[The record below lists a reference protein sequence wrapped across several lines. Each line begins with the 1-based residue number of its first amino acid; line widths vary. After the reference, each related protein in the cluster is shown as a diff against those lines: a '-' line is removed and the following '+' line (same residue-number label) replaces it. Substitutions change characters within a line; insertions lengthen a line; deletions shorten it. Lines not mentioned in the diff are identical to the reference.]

1 MMRAEPFVPAT
12 VGAYLATVTV
22 PAAGLLT
29 LATGGTLPGT
39 VTLVGAWLAV
49 AVVGSLV
56 ATGVSGLTETVGTVG
71 VGGAAALLPLVFL
84 PTVLSAPA
92 ASLPAVLAATG
103 LASSGAGFLAATLGW
118 TAQNRRR
125 HAEATEWYS
134 VTAGDGDGLPKW
146 LGVSAVLVPTALA
159 AVVAVALGELDG
171 DLPTSLLTALG
182 SLGTIGSLIG
192 DDETTI
198 TVTDD
203 GVGID
208 GWFRGVET
216 ITGYDL
222 DEEELELHRS
232 GVVRT
237 LSVDCEDLDTGERAS
252 LRAALDRLLD
262 DGTGQTTLGEE
273 WTGDGGSARRDDT
286 AAHDGPESP
295 DDTERERSRD
305 RTRTFDRES

>member
-1 MMRAEPFVPAT
+1 MRVEPFVPAT

-22 PAAGLLT
+22 PTAGFLT
-29 LATGGTLPGT
+29 LAAGGALPET
-39 VTLVGAWLAV
+39 VTLAGAWLAV

-56 ATGVSGLTETVGTVG
+56 ATGVSDLADTVGTVG
-71 VGGAAALLPLVFL
+71 VGGAAALLPLIFL
-84 PTVLSAPA
+84 PTMLSAPA
-92 ASLPAVLAATG
+92 ASPPAILAAIG
-103 LASSGAGFLAATLGW
+103 VASSGVGSLAATLGW
-118 TAQNRRR
+118 TVQNRRR
-125 HAEATEWYS
+125 RADATEWHS

-232 GVVRT
+232 GIVRT
-237 LSVDCEDLDTGERAS
+237 LSVDCAELDTGERAS

-262 DGTGQTTLGEE
+262 DGTGQTTLGEG

-286 AAHDGPESP
+286 VAHDGSEPP
-295 DDTERERSRD
+295 DDTGGERPRD
-305 RTRTFDRES
+305 GTRTFDRER